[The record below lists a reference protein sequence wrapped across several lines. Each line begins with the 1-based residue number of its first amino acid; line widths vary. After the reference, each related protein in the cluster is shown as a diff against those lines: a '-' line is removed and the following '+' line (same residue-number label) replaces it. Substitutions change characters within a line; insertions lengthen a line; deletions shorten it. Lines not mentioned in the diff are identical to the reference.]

1 MKELLERLL
10 DEAEG
15 APSSADEL
23 SGGEGPSP
31 NQPQNPSPSGG
42 SFTPNGGQE
51 NGEAGGLGMS
61 AASLFQTLGALGPLL
76 GGGGGS
82 NKRSGGVPDRHTAL
96 LCALKPY
103 LRHERREAV
112 DTLLQLCRVWDV
124 LSKSGIS
131 MGGILNSLN
140 TIGGRM
146 GGDTAHREASD
157 PQSGNDPRNGS
168 GR

>member
-31 NQPQNPSPSGG
+31 NQPQNPPPPGVPS
-42 SFTPNGGQE
+42 GGQE
-51 NGEAGGLGMS
+51 NGAGEAGGLGMS

>member
-15 APSSADEL
+15 APSSADGG
-23 SGGEGPSP
+23 SGGTSPSP
-31 NQPQNPSPSGG
+31 GGSQNPSPSGG